1 MTTPFAKSYIRYRK
15 FTFHTGGVSYTP
27 PQLSKLYNFP
37 ANLNGTGQ
45 KVAFIELGGSFN
57 QTDLD
62 HYFAGLGLHS
72 PKVEFVSVDGGTNNP
87 GRHDPADGEVM
98 LDLCVAIGLANGI
111 TPIVYGATNTEQG
124 FVDAINK
131 AVADNVDVISI
142 SWGAPENNW
151 SQSAIQAM
159 NAAFQ
164 KAIAAGINVMV
175 AAGDNG
181 SGDGESGNH
190 ADFPAS
196 SPYVVGCGGT
206 NLMTNGGVIVSETVW
221 NNGAQGGATGGGL
234 SAVFPIPVWQKGVG
248 VPGAMRG
255 VPDIAAVADPETGYV
270 IIVNGQTMVVGG
282 TSAVAP
288 LWAALT
294 AVLNQGLKKRIGFLN
309 PLLYKS
315 HPYDHKLLRDVT
327 SGNNGTFI
335 AKKGYDCCTGL
346 GTPNGANLLQFFS
359 GSPEPTTP
367 KVTVSEAIAADIYNV
382 TPGSVAD
389 APQITTTDT
398 LAAGVYSLTK

>member
-294 AVLNQGLKKRIGFLN
+294 AVLNQGLKKENRV
-309 PLLYKS
+309 PQ
-315 HPYDHKLLRDVT
+315 PT
-327 SGNNGTFI
+327 S
-335 AKKGYDCCTGL
+335 L
-346 GTPNGANLLQFFS
+346 
-359 GSPEPTTP
+359 
-367 KVTVSEAIAADIYNV
+367 
-382 TPGSVAD
+382 
-389 APQITTTDT
+389 QITPLRSQT
-398 LAAGVYSLTK
+398 A